1 MPWSWT
7 TGNGRIFLFAFQANI
22 LSILPGCARV
32 NNWSNSIRAQCK
44 LWLTTKWNKHG
55 KQAFWG
61 AFNYS
66 NVWPLFTLLTRQGR
80 DGKLSLLVQI
90 IVECWCWMVV
100 ALMVGS
106 REMLA
111 TNCLL
116 SVSHAL
122 EPNRLCPPW
131 LQHQFRCS
139 PPLRQLSES
148 SVNTHIH
155 RGSHKQTPQEHR
167 QKFWVVH
174 FLHPSFI
181 NKEQVEWIH
190 QNLVEFIYEEP
201 LDPCYAIRPMASVVL
216 IIDLCAINVGCRI
229 LLHSLLFACLLA
241 MFMLSL
247 LMVNMCSNWI
257 NHVPSHVLRLC
268 LAISSF
274 NGQFELT
281 SSSSS
286 QHQGTSRLDWTL
298 LNNALC
304 PFIHSFVCLE
314 LIIDQSDR
322 VNARSMKDFE

>member
-1 MPWSWT
+1 MNNRKWA
-7 TGNGRIFLFAFQANI
+7 NLLACLLEANI

-32 NNWSNSIRAQCK
+32 NNWSNAIRAQCK

-122 EPNRLCPPW
+122 EQNRLCPPW

-229 LLHSLLFACLLA
+229 LLHSLLFVCLPCSCCRCWWWTCAVIELIMFQA
-241 MFMLSL
+241 MFC
-247 LMVNMCSNWI
+247 VCAW
-257 NHVPSHVLRLC
+257 PSHL
-268 LAISSF
+268 SMD
-274 NGQFELT
+274 
-281 SSSSS
+281 SSSWHHHRHHSTK
-286 QHQGTSRLDWTL
+286 GLVVWTGHYWTMH
-298 LNNALC
+298 
-304 PFIHSFVCLE
+304 FVHSFIRLFVW
-314 LIIDQSDR
+314 S
-322 VNARSMKDFE
+322 